1 MGRNAIIKKRS
12 ANPKK
17 KQGIIDG
24 LVVFFRSNS
33 LAESNMDQIAEGLN
47 KSKATL
53 YKYFKSKEE
62 MVDAVIDYKVKM
74 ITGFV
79 PILHNADIDYI
90 ERYSLS
96 FDLLQTH
103 IRDIGNDFLSDIK
116 TMFPEVYQKVMLLV
130 ELAVH
135 ELSAY
140 YMEGMKRGIFNRLN
154 AKMLSQMDFIF
165 FQTLTD
171 PVYLKENDLT
181 LSEAFRDFYDIRCQ
195 GLLRKE

>member
-17 KQGIIDG
+17 KQEIIDG

-33 LAESNMDQIAEGLN
+33 LADNNMDQIAEGLN

-116 TMFPEVYQKVMLLV
+116 TMFPGIYQKVMLLV

-140 YMEGMKRGIFNRLN
+140 YKEGMKRGIFNRLN
-154 AKMLSQMDFIF
+154 AKMLSQIDFIF

>member
-116 TMFPEVYQKVMLLV
+116 TMFPSIYQKVMLLV

-135 ELSAY
+135 ELSDY
-140 YMEGMKRGIFNRLN
+140 YTEGMKRGIFNRLN

>member
-17 KQGIIDG
+17 KQEIIDG

-33 LAESNMDQIAEGLN
+33 LADNNMDQIAEGLN

-116 TMFPEVYQKVMLLV
+116 TMFPSIYQKVMLLV

-135 ELSAY
+135 ELSDY
-140 YMEGMKRGIFNRLN
+140 YTEGMKRGIFNRLN

>member
-62 MVDAVIDYKVKM
+62 MVDAVIDYKVRM

-181 LSEAFRDFYDIRCQ
+181 LSGAFRDFYAIRCQ

>member
-17 KQGIIDG
+17 KQEIIDG

-116 TMFPEVYQKVMLLV
+116 TMFPGIYQKVMLLV

-140 YMEGMKRGIFNRLN
+140 YTEGMKRGIFNRLN

>member
-17 KQGIIDG
+17 KQAIIDG

-33 LAESNMDQIAEGLN
+33 LANSNMDQIAEGLN

-62 MVDAVIDYKVKM
+62 MVDAVIDFKVKM

-103 IRDIGNDFLSDIK
+103 IRDIGNDFLSDIQ

-135 ELSAY
+135 ELAAY

-171 PVYLKENDLT
+171 PVYLKENNLT
-181 LSEAFRDFYDIRCQ
+181 LSEAFHDFYDIRCH
-195 GLLRKE
+195 GLLIKE

>member
-33 LAESNMDQIAEGLN
+33 LADSNMDQIAEGLN

-103 IRDIGNDFLSDIK
+103 IRDIGNDFLSDLK
-116 TMFPEVYQKVMLLV
+116 TMFPGIYQKVMLLV